1 MQVIKEYVS
10 QIAMAASSCG
20 KADCFRARG
29 QSGKKDDSLRK
40 DGSYEIY
47 IGTTTVGIA
56 MYTGVMSYAV
66 DSSVSILPAKFG
78 TCQDEAYMAE
88 YVKMI
93 NSNNY
98 DAYIKS
104 FMRMQEMNAE
114 IVPVIAL
121 SISPVYAPYRTDKIG
136 GWINYPSWGV
146 INTTTWYTVSM
157 K

>member
-1 MQVIKEYVS
+1 M
-10 QIAMAASSCG
+10 
-20 KADCFRARG
+20 
-29 QSGKKDDSLRK
+29 
-40 DGSYEIY
+40 
-47 IGTTTVGIA
+47 
-56 MYTGVMSYAV
+56 
-66 DSSVSILPAKFG
+66 PAKFG

-98 DAYIKS
+98 DAYIES
-104 FMRMQEMNAE
+104 FMKMQEMNAE

-121 SISPVYAPYRTDKIG
+121 SISPVYAPYRTDKIQ

-146 INTTTWYTVSM
+146 INSTTWYSVSA